1 MAEKSGMP
9 NTKTKNLNFDG
20 ALAELSREQQIAQ
33 IEAEYLRQI
42 DRASVAGQYSEVQ
55 RLAIEL
61 KRILQEFANGKK
73 DLN

>member
-1 MAEKSGMP
+1 MP
-9 NTKTKNLNFDG
+9 NTKTKNLNFDDS
-20 ALAELSREQQIAQ
+20 LAKLSREEQIAQ

-55 RLAIEL
+55 RLAVEL
-61 KRILQEFANGKK
+61 KRILQEFANSKK